1 MGDTSQTMVCLCYL
15 SDRVNPDIL
24 EEVKQRLQNA
34 KLDMVLESGYIQP
47 FLDHKGLSF
56 FSGVGVTERPDTL
69 CAKSVRGG
77 WASLWTARRSP

>member
-1 MGDTSQTMVCLCYL
+1 MVCLCYL

-69 CAKSVRGG
+69 CAKISEGRV
-77 WASLWTARRSP
+77 ASLWTARRSP